1 MLTDEQRAE
10 AYYKLKKYM
19 NEMIDSGIL
28 AFFSIIGIIVGFVVE
43 GLKPLA
49 YICIATLIISVI
61 GFIIFLI
68 KYKTYSPTK

>member
-1 MLTDEQRAE
+1 MLTDQQRTE

-19 NEMIDSGIL
+19 NEMIESGIL

-49 YICIATLIISVI
+49 YICIATLIIAVI
-61 GFIIFLI
+61 GFIVFFV
-68 KYKTYSPTK
+68 KYKNYRS